1 MRSRVVG
8 RHGASWKVRVAAA
21 PQHGKANDAVLDLLV
36 ETLDVSRGQ
45 VQLVTGNSARD
56 KIVELHGLTLDE
68 VASRLEAAAGRSG

>member
-21 PQHGKANDAVLDLLV
+21 SQHGKANDAVLDLLV

-45 VQLVTGNSARD
+45 VQLVTGKSARD
-56 KIVELHGLTLDE
+56 KIVELHGLTRDQVE
-68 VASRLEAAAGRSG
+68 SRLEAAAGGSG